1 MCCVAAAPVI
11 ATAAVGVGIA
21 ATASSVI
28 TASVG
33 VATIATCVGVYT
45 GVKHISQSTSNS
57 KSSSSKSY
65 DALPRN
71 HTVYGLV
78 DSNGNTQYVGR
89 TTNPEKR
96 ENAHTNNPQRSHLNF
111 VPIGLNAI
119 EARGVEQIQMIYY
132 HTVNTSNKMNNQING
147 ISPRNPNLSM
157 YMEAGR
163 GVLSYLENKMS
174 NEILYWSGN

>member
-1 MCCVAAAPVI
+1 MLVLNI
-11 ATAAVGVGIA
+11 FRNLHQI
-21 ATASSVI
+21 
-28 TASVG
+28 
-33 VATIATCVGVYT
+33 
-45 GVKHISQSTSNS
+45 Q

-89 TTNPEKR
+89 TTNLEKR
-96 ENAHTNNPQRSHLNF
+96 ENAHANNPQRSHLNF
-111 VPIGLNAI
+111 VPIATGLNAI
-119 EARGVEQIQMIYY
+119 EARGVEQIQMMYH

-163 GVLSYLENKMS
+163 GVLSYLENKIS
-174 NEILYWSGN
+174 NEILYWLGN